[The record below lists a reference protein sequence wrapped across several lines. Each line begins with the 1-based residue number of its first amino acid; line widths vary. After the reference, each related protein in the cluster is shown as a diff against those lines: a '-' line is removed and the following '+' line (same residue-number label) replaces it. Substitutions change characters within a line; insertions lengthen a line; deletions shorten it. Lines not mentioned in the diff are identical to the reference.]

1 MVWKGEVAIQ
11 RHYLC
16 LYHLRR
22 GTKQHCLNRV
32 LVNRESISLKCEG
45 QSGLN
50 FFGRRVCQH
59 SFCFQIDTQPIHQ
72 QLILKQLLCLK
83 PLSSPQ
89 SVVGRLFWLVLLL
102 FHRSP
107 PTQSLYIS
115 SQKLS
120 TTQRYPR
127 MQNEYFSLKLNLKE
141 WLPLVCI
148 VFCFQNQKIHT
159 QKPA

>member
-32 LVNRESISLKCEG
+32 LVNRESISLKCDG
-45 QSGLN
+45 QIGLN

-89 SVVGRLFWLVLLL
+89 SVVGRLCLAGATIVSPVTSHTIPLHLLSKT
-102 FHRSP
+102 FYN
-107 PTQSLYIS
+107 TKIS
-115 SQKLS
+115 ENAK
-120 TTQRYPR
+120 
-127 MQNEYFSLKLNLKE
+127 
-141 WLPLVCI
+141 
-148 VFCFQNQKIHT
+148 
-159 QKPA
+159 